1 MQPAMRE
8 TLIQH
13 MFNRESET
21 LRMRRL
27 QIEQG
32 ETQD

>member
-1 MQPAMRE
+1 MKSAQRE
-8 TLIQH
+8 VLIQH

-27 QIEQG
+27 QID
-32 ETQD
+32 QDDD